1 MGDARNHT
9 LSGLGGHVALG
20 FYTVQQALVSSSLA
34 GNRAGLTLFGMA
46 VAGHFGYIDFP
57 PGIQF
62 LTTLP
67 GIAGLFG
74 LSVIEELT
82 ERDEDMQDI
91 LQYVNYG
98 TKGMAGA
105 LAVWSVD
112 MMPDGTPA
120 WLATPLGFML
130 AGATHYYRMKLHES
144 LRGLG
149 DHWLSPRTYLV
160 ALETGGVLALLLA
173 LIFAPII
180 ALVLI
185 VALMAVGALYL
196 TSRWTFERQ
205 VQRQPCSHCGKRI
218 RKEASV
224 CRYCTQPVPVEKWLT
239 KKQDTDIQALGDGAT
254 PDYAAVSDA
263 SASSS

>member
-1 MGDARNHT
+1 MGDTRNHA
-9 LSGLGGHVALG
+9 LFDLGGPLALG

-34 GNRAGLTLFGMA
+34 GNRAGLTLLGMA

-57 PGIQF
+57 PGIQI

-74 LSVIEELT
+74 LTVIEELT

-91 LQYVNYG
+91 LQYINYG

-105 LAVWSVD
+105 LAIWSVD
-112 MMPDGTPA
+112 MMPAGTPA
-120 WLATPLGFML
+120 WVATPLGFFL

-160 ALETGGVLALLLA
+160 ALETGGVLALMLA
-173 LIFAPII
+173 LIFAPIL
-180 ALVLI
+180 ALFFLLVFF
-185 VALMAVGALYL
+185 AVGTAYL
-196 TSRWTFERQ
+196 LSRWTFERH
-205 VQRQPCSHCGKRI
+205 VQRQPCSQCGKRI
-218 RKEASV
+218 RKEASL
-224 CRYCTQPVPVEKWLT
+224 CRYCNQTIAVEKWLT
-239 KKQDTDIQALGDGAT
+239 KKYDEGVEIGPESPT
-254 PDYAAVSDA
+254 PDYATLAESPV
-263 SASSS
+263 SSS

>member
-1 MGDARNHT
+1 MPVSILEWGALFGIYGTVGVASAALIFILAGLGFAFEWVMREIT
-9 LSGLGGHVALG
+9 PIWFLGGHVALG

-105 LAVWSVD
+105 LGRVCVD

-149 DHWLSPRTYLV
+149 DHWLSPCTYLV

-185 VALMAVGALYL
+185 VAPDHHGGV
-196 TSRWTFERQ
+196 
-205 VQRQPCSHCGKRI
+205 VSHK
-218 RKEASV
+218 SMD
-224 CRYCTQPVPVEKWLT
+224 L
-239 KKQDTDIQALGDGAT
+239 
-254 PDYAAVSDA
+254 
-263 SASSS
+263 